1 MPSAEPSAEPRDG
14 LIVRLLVTV
23 GTVAS
28 YPIGITFACGYF
40 AVLVLRARERD
51 RAMRHGFAV

>member
-1 MPSAEPSAEPRDG
+1 MPEPRDG
-14 LIVRLLVTV
+14 LIVRVLVTV
-23 GTVAS
+23 GTAVS
-28 YPIGITFACGYF
+28 YPIGLAFACGYF